1 MLVVWITFVLLVSAL
16 ASAMTLG
23 WRRHAVRAEPV
34 KAEIEGPTCY
44 PRVKR

>member
-1 MLVVWITFVLLVSAL
+1 MLAIWITLVLLVAAL
-16 ASAMTLG
+16 ATVMTLG
-23 WRRHAVRAEPV
+23 WRRHAARPMPV

>member
-1 MLVVWITFVLLVSAL
+1 MIAIWSTIVVLVSAL
-16 ASAMTLG
+16 ATAMTLS
-23 WRRHAVRAEPV
+23 WRRYAARPVPV